1 MIFPIFDL
9 GSRRYA
15 HAGKKGSL
23 ILVRIGDQSKV
34 MVVTIEHDVGCKFI
48 EVIFASFPFLRTFYL
63 SYWKLSLLLSLY
75 YAKVGIQFFFFFY
88 KSNKTISYFLLKLL
102 HWNNQPGQFHDFLSV
117 DLVELVGLP
126 KCIITHSHLQIKIY
140 KSHIILEKRI
150 QNQLDA

>member
-1 MIFPIFDL
+1 MHYIMIFPIFDL

-75 YAKVGIQFFFFFY
+75 YAKVGIQFFFFFFFI
-88 KSNKTISYFLLKLL
+88 NLTR
-102 HWNNQPGQFHDFLSV
+102 QFHTFYSNSYT
-117 DLVELVGLP
+117 E
-126 KCIITHSHLQIKIY
+126 TT
-140 KSHIILEKRI
+140 
-150 QNQLDA
+150 NQANFMIF